1 MSEVIRPSGATDRSL
16 GDLRGTVT
24 DRVRRRLELLRGW
37 NVQGVPAAYL
47 DKLPT
52 SLREV
57 AKWEARELG
66 IWPIAS
72 PNDFTTRHRTWG
84 KSVLE
89 IETLISQIA
98 ERYIRKPG
106 RRSNNVA
113 GTSSTEVRILL
124 RQLEDAASRWHAE
137 REAAAAAREKCV
149 SAEGR
154 VARLLRELAQKDA
167 LISELRKR
175 IVSLEALRSIR

>member
-1 MSEVIRPSGATDRSL
+1 MSEVSKLIGAPDRSL
-16 GDLRGTVT
+16 ADRRGRVV
-24 DRVRRRLELLRGW
+24 DRVQRRLELLRGW
-37 NVQGVPAAYL
+37 NVEGMPAAYL

-57 AKWEARELG
+57 AKWEDRELG

-98 ERYIRKPG
+98 SKYIRKPG
-106 RRSNNVA
+106 GRPNNVA
-113 GTSSTEVRILL
+113 GTTSKEVKILL
-124 RQLEDAASRWHAE
+124 RQLEDAVSRWHTE
-137 REAAAAAREKCV
+137 RESSAAAREKCV

-154 VARLLRELAQKDA
+154 VARLMRDSSEKDA

-175 IVSLEALRSIR
+175 IMSLEAPRSIR

>member
-1 MSEVIRPSGATDRSL
+1 MSELTRPIGAPDRSL
-16 GDLRGTVT
+16 ADRRGSVA

-37 NVQGVPAAYL
+37 NVEGVSAAYL

-57 AKWEARELG
+57 AKWEDRELG

-89 IETLISQIA
+89 IETLIRQIA
-98 ERYIRKPG
+98 GRYIRKAGG
-106 RRSNNVA
+106 RPNNVA
-113 GTSSTEVRILL
+113 GTTSTEGKILL
-124 RQLEDAASRWHAE
+124 GQLEDAVSRWHAE
-137 REAAAAAREKCV
+137 RESAAAAREKCV

-154 VARLLRELAQKDA
+154 VARLMRELGEKDA

-175 IVSLEALRSIR
+175 IMSLEAPRSIR